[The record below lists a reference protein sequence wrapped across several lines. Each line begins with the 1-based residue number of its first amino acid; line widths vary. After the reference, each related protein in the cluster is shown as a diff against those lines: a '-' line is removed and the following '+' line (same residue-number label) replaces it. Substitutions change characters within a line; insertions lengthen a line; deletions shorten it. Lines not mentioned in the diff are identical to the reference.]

1 MKKLLVSMLVV
12 VVAVTMSLSVFA
24 AVSPVSVGEFKVT
37 LLTNASGELLP
48 MDPST
53 YTVNDDGTITLT
65 RSADS
70 KYEFEGWKVEGE
82 YEIVSGSLTG
92 DTVTIRP
99 LSDITITEMYKLDAA
114 GAVDDGDKSPPTGSK
129 LLAFGTV
136 ALLSLSAAY
145 VAKKRLT
152 A

>member
-37 LLTNASGELLP
+37 LLYNASGELLP
-48 MDPST
+48 MDSST